1 MLNMKDLNTLIKR
14 QRVSEQIRKRPNYI
28 FFTKKFSFKIS
39 NVKKQIKTKGMEED
53 KIALIKRKLG

>member
-28 FFTKKFSFKIS
+28 FFTKNFSFKIS
-39 NVKKQIKTKGMEED
+39 NVKKQIKTKGMEQD